1 MSAITDTLTSI
12 ATTIEESGCLNDSA
26 ACWTGRTATRHV
38 FFDDEAALDP
48 DYEGH
53 EFLYFEFADKLDD
66 GSLDVVWIPED
77 ALAKAPMMTPGDM
90 EDYFSY

>member
-1 MSAITDTLTSI
+1 MSTITETLTSI
-12 ATTIEESGCLNDSA
+12 ATTIEESGCLNDPA

-53 EFLYFEFADKLDD
+53 EFLYFEFMDTLED
-66 GSLDVVWIPED
+66 GSPDVVWLPED
-77 ALAKAPMMTPGDM
+77 ALAKAPLMTAADM
-90 EDYFSY
+90 ADYFNH